1 MEKRRPIRDPLVNA
15 PALLDPPVEQA
26 LTPRQAIAVQERLRG
41 LVETRDRIGTVRRI
55 AGIDVSVRD
64 GWAAAAVVILDP
76 DLEVIESATARVR
89 ATFPYVPGLLAFRE
103 LPAIT
108 KALRSLSRPP
118 DLGVVDG
125 HGFAHPRRFG
135 IACHVGVAFG
145 FPTIGCGKSLFVG
158 EHATPSK
165 ARGSWT
171 ELVHRDETIGAALR
185 TRAGVRPIYVST
197 GHRVSLPTA
206 IDWILKLAPRF
217 RLPEPIRAAD
227 ALAGRVTGDQRQT
240 GDRGPGTS
248 SGHV

>member
-1 MEKRRPIRDPLVNA
+1 VN
-15 PALLDPPVEQA
+15 PALLDPLVEQA

-41 LVETRDRIGTVRRI
+41 LVETRDRIGRVRRI

-64 GWAAAAVVILDP
+64 GWAAAAVVVMNP
-76 DLEVIESATARVR
+76 ELEIIESATARLR

-103 LPAIT
+103 IPAIT
-108 KALRSLSRPP
+108 KALKSLGRPP
-118 DLGVVDG
+118 DLAIVDG

-158 EHATPSK
+158 EHAEPGAS
-165 ARGSWT
+165 RGSWT
-171 ELVHRDETIGAALR
+171 DLRHRDETVGAALR

-197 GHRVSLPTA
+197 GHRVSLSTA
-206 IDWILKLAPRF
+206 VEWILKLAPRY

-227 ALAGRVTGDQRQT
+227 AQAGQDV
-240 GDRGPGTS
+240 
-248 SGHV
+248 

>member
-1 MEKRRPIRDPLVNA
+1 VCYISVVR

-41 LVETRDRIGTVRRI
+41 LVETGDRIGRVRRI

-64 GWAAAAVVILDP
+64 GWAAAAVVVLNP
-76 DLEVIESATARVR
+76 ELEVLESATARVR

-118 DLGVVDG
+118 DLAIVDG
-125 HGFAHPRRFG
+125 HGLAHPRRFG

-145 FPTIGCGKSLFVG
+145 FPSIGCGKSLFVG
-158 EHATPSK
+158 EHAEPGTS
-165 ARGSWT
+165 RGSRAD
-171 ELVHRDETIGAALR
+171 LRHRDETIGAALR

-197 GHRVSLPTA
+197 GHRVSLSTG
-206 IDWILKLAPRF
+206 IEWILKLAPRY

-227 ALAGRVTGDQRQT
+227 TLAGYV
-240 GDRGPGTS
+240 
-248 SGHV
+248 